1 MISRP
6 KMDSFLQ
13 FLRKHWILLMILLVG
28 TTLRC
33 YNLTNIP
40 YTHDEISALLRI
52 HFDSFSELLDK
63 GIKIDGHPAGVQTFI
78 YYWTRFF
85 GTEEWV
91 LKLPFILTG
100 ILSIVLIYKI
110 GKNWF
115 NETVGL
121 AAAAFIATAE
131 YTVMYSQIAR
141 PYTSGMFVALL
152 MVYGWSKLVF
162 DNQWKSKYIFCYV
175 FGAVACAYNHHFS
188 LLFAGL
194 VGLTGLFFVPRKKM
208 VRYLLFS
215 TLIVLLYLP
224 HLSIF
229 LYQLGVGGVENWL
242 SKPKNDFIIDYIKY
256 VFSYSKW
263 VYGLMV
269 ILFILPFVWR
279 KFRGQPLPWKKWL
292 IALWFFSVPFLIGF
306 FYSRYATAVL
316 QFSVLIFG
324 FPFLLL
330 FFFGLLSEQ
339 SKLVKAVIVF
349 AILFLNTSALIFQRE
364 YYKVFYVPTF
374 KQVLTDGLPL
384 NRKTTFKIVSSTK
397 EKVWFYDKKMH
408 VANQFKF
415 LDDKISPKEFQELIA
430 EKSKYY
436 DQLYLGALSSFP
448 PSYISIIRMYYPTIK
463 WEKDYFIT
471 TTYLFTKTPSHPE
484 VQFALQK
491 HLPKDQQPLWI
502 GVMENQCEGNA
513 FIMKENEEWGPSF
526 NCMLNKFNKS
536 PNDCIDVEL
545 IATGQTPEHHY
556 ELVVTLNSGDS
567 LINYSAMSSQS
578 LLMDPTTNRMKLVVS
593 VRLNDIPTDY
603 KTALK
608 TFVWN
613 NDKLPLKIESFTI
626 SPRKG
631 NHYLYAL
638 FDKIR

>member
-1 MISRP
+1 MISRQ
-6 KMDSFLQ
+6 KVSSFLQ
-13 FLRKHWILLMILLVG
+13 FLRKHWILTMILLVG

-33 YNLTNIP
+33 YDLTNIP

-52 HFDSFSELLDK
+52 NFDSFSELLDK

-78 YYWTRFF
+78 YYWTRWF
-85 GTEEWV
+85 GTSEWV

-152 MVYGWSKLVF
+152 MVYGWSKLLF
-162 DNQWKSKYIFCYV
+162 NNEWKPKYIFFYV

-194 VGLTGLFFVPRKKM
+194 VGLTGLLFVQRGKM

-215 TLIVLLYLP
+215 LLIVVLYLP

-229 LYQLGVGGVENWL
+229 MYQLGVGGVENWL

-256 VFSYSKW
+256 VFSYSKA
-263 VYGLMV
+263 VYALMAF
-269 ILFILPFVWR
+269 LFVLPLLVR
-279 KFRGQPLPWKKWL
+279 RFRSKPVQWKKWIL
-292 IALWFFSVPFLIGF
+292 ALWFFSVPFLIGF
-306 FYSRYATAVL
+306 YYSIYATAVL

-330 FFFGLLSEQ
+330 FFFGLISEQ
-339 SKLVKAVIVF
+339 SKSIKALIVF
-349 AILFLNTSALIFQRE
+349 AILFLNTYALIFQRE

-374 KQVLTDGLPL
+374 KQVLTDGLTL
-384 NRKTTFKIVSSTK
+384 NGKTTFKIISSTK

-408 VANQFKF
+408 VADQFKF
-415 LDDKISPKEFQELIA
+415 VDQTISPMEFQQLI
-430 EKSKYY
+430 EKKSRHY

-448 PSYISIIRMYYPTIK
+448 PSYISIIRMYYPTIQ

-491 HLPKDQQPLWI
+491 HLQKDQQPLWT
-502 GVMENQCEGNA
+502 GALENQFDGNA
-513 FIMKENEEWGPSF
+513 FLMKEGEEWSPSF
-526 NCMLNKFNKS
+526 NCLLNRFNKS
-536 PNDCIDVEL
+536 PNDCIDLEITAV
-545 IATGQTPEHHY
+545 GQNPKHHY

-567 LINYSAMSSQS
+567 LVNYSAMSSQS
-578 LLMDPTTNRMKLVVS
+578 LLVDPKTNRMRLVVS
-593 VRLNDIPTDY
+593 LRLNDIPTDY
-603 KTALK
+603 KTTIK

-613 NDKLPLKIESFTI
+613 NDKLPLRIESFTI

-631 NHYLYAL
+631 NHYLYSL